1 MITVFFRPLNFIWK
15 KLLAL
20 GKIHG
25 LAHQP
30 DQSFCLYSKVTNLNQ
45 TKQHHRLV
53 VAGITQR
60 KLVCCLPVSRCVPR
74 YEVDRMLLHG
84 LWTVTVYLHCVMS

>member
-1 MITVFFRPLNFIWK
+1 MITVFFPTTLVYQEQ
-15 KLLAL
+15 LLAL

-30 DQSFCLYSKVTNLNQ
+30 DQSFCLYSKVTHLNQ
-45 TKQHHRLV
+45 TKQHRRLV

-60 KLVCCLPVSRCVPR
+60 KSVCCLPVSRCVSR

-84 LWTVTVYLHCVMS
+84 LWTVTV